1 MRAPTDLPRRRRRPS
16 STRVAAVF
24 LVAGLIT
31 LAMSLRGI
39 AGFYTDYL
47 WFDEVKLTSVWK
59 GVLGTKILL
68 GVVFSVAMFVILW
81 VNLRIADRIAPAF
94 RPMGPEEEFMER
106 YHEVVGNR
114 TWLVRIGVATL
125 FALMIGPGASGQ
137 WNSWILFRNK
147 VNFGAPK
154 DPLFDKDIGFY
165 VFQLPFLKFVI
176 DWLFAALIVTLL
188 VTAVA
193 HYINGGIRFQT
204 PMRKV
209 TPQVKAHLSVLLG
222 ALALVKAAG
231 YFVQRFE
238 LVYSSRGVVQG
249 AGYTDVKAQ
258 LPALRLLF
266 LISLFAFGLFLYNIL
281 RRGWVLPV
289 IAVGLWAMVSVVVGA
304 AYPAAIQKFQ
314 VQPNE
319 STKERRYIARNIEAT
334 RRAFNLTDTRTRDF
348 AATTDLAASDLQDN
362 VSTIRN
368 IRLWDPLVM
377 RDTYKRQQE
386 IRGFYRFNDVDIDR
400 YDVNGVQTQILLSAR
415 ELNPGGIP
423 SPSWVN
429 QHLVYTHGY
438 GAVMSPANA
447 VTKEGNPAFQ
457 VKDLPPVGS
466 PPLTQPAVYYGQELG
481 SYAIVRTNAKE
492 IDYTASDG
500 TNHTTTYAGK
510 GGVEMSSFIR
520 RAALA
525 LRFGDL
531 NPFISDFVT
540 PRSRAMYVRNID
552 ERVRKAAPFLRY
564 DGDPYPIVY
573 RGRVV
578 WMYDAYTTTS
588 RYPYSQRA
596 DTSRLSRTSGLT
608 GNYNYVRNSI
618 KVVIDAY
625 DGTMTYYVMDDKDP
639 IAKAYQKAFPKLFT
653 DGKTMDAELREH
665 IRYPE
670 DLFRVQTNMYGQ
682 YHMLDAQA
690 FYNRTDA
697 WDIAQEP
704 GGIKG
709 ATTVTQVAGGPA
721 GTTTSREA
729 RMVPYYL
736 LMRLPGEER
745 EGFLILQPFVPFSK
759 DDSRKDLTAF
769 MVAGSDPENYG
780 QLQTFVMPRQ
790 RPIDGP
796 ALINARINQEPEI
809 SREITFLNSPG
820 QGSKVILGNLLVIP
834 VKESL
839 LYVQPLYVQSD
850 ATPLPQLKKV
860 IAVHG
865 DKVVMRNSLR
875 DSLAAIFGSSP
886 STLEEVVPGQPVV
899 TPPGT
904 EAPPPVTPPDP
915 NDTVVDLIGQANAHA
930 DAAAEAL
937 RRGDLSA
944 YQRENDS
951 VRDLLRRAGEITGG
965 ATTTTTTT
973 VPPPATT
980 TTQPPASA

>member
-1 MRAPTDLPRRRRRPS
+1 MRAPTDLPRRRRGVS
-16 STRVAAVF
+16 SRRVAIVF
-24 LVAGLIT
+24 LVAGLFT
-31 LAMSLRGI
+31 LVMSLRGI

-47 WFDEVKLTSVWK
+47 WFDELKLTSVWK
-59 GVLGTKILL
+59 GVLGVKVALAI
-68 GVVFSVAMFVILW
+68 VFSVAMFAILW
-81 VNLRIADRIAPAF
+81 VNLKIADHVAPAF

-106 YHEVVGNR
+106 YHEIVGQR
-114 TWLVRIGVATL
+114 TWLVRVGIAAV

-147 VNFGAPK
+147 VNFGAK
-154 DPLFDKDIGFY
+154 DPLFHKEVSFY
-165 VFQLPFLKFVI
+165 VFQLPFLKFVV
-176 DWLFAALIVTLL
+176 DWFFAALIITFL
-188 VTAVA
+188 VAAVA
-193 HYINGGIRFQT
+193 HYLNGGIRFQT

-209 TPQVKAHLSVLLG
+209 TPQVKVHLSVLLG
-222 ALALVKAAG
+222 ALALVKALG
-231 YFVQRFE
+231 YFLQRYE

-266 LISLFAFGLFLYNIL
+266 LISLFAVALFLFNIL

-319 STKERRYIARNIEAT
+319 STKEGPYIARNIAAT
-334 RRAFNLTDTRTRDF
+334 RRAFNLGDTKKRAFSADGNLS
-348 AATTDLAASDLQDN
+348 AGDLQDN

-368 IRLWDPLVM
+368 VRLWDPLVIKS
-377 RDTYKRQQE
+377 TYKRLQE

-400 YDVNGVQTQILLSAR
+400 YQVGGLETQTLLSAR

-438 GAVMSPANA
+438 GAVASPANA
-447 VTKEGNPAFQ
+447 VAKDGNPVFQ
-457 VKDLPPVGS
+457 VKDLPPVGDPS
-466 PPLTQPAVYYGQELG
+466 LTQAAIYYGQDLDG
-481 SYAIVRTNAKE
+481 YAIVRTKAKE
-492 IDYTASDG
+492 IDYTAADG

-510 GGVEMSSFIR
+510 GGVEMNSFFR

-525 LRFGDL
+525 LRFGDM

-552 ERVRKAAPFLRY
+552 ERVRKAAPFLHY
-564 DGDPYPIVY
+564 DGDPYPILY

-588 RYPYSQRA
+588 RYPYSQAA
-596 DTSRLSRTSGLT
+596 DTTRLPAKSGLN
-608 GNYNYVRNSI
+608 GNFNYVRNSV
-618 KVVIDAY
+618 KVTIDAY
-625 DGTMTYYVMDDKDP
+625 DGTMTYYVMDAKDP
-639 IAKAYQKAFPKLFT
+639 IAKAYQKAFPRLFV
-653 DGKTMDAELREH
+653 DGKTMDPELRRH

-670 DLFRVQTNMYGQ
+670 DLFRVQTNMYGL
-682 YHMLDAQA
+682 YHMDNAQQ
-690 FYNRTDA
+690 FYNKTDK

-709 ATTVTQVAGGPA
+709 ATTVTQAASGGQ
-721 GTTTSREA
+721 GVTQREA

-736 LMRLPGEER
+736 LMRLPGEEK
-745 EGFLILQPFVPFSK
+745 ENFLILQPFVPFSK
-759 DDSRKDLTAF
+759 DDTRKDLTAF

-780 QLQTFVMPRQ
+780 ELQVFEMPRQ

-796 ALINARINQEPEI
+796 ALINARINQEPTI
-809 SREITFLNSPG
+809 SQAITFLNSPG
-820 QGSKVILGNLLVIP
+820 QGSKVLLGNLLLIP
-834 VKESL
+834 IKEAL
-839 LYVQPLYVQSD
+839 LYIQPLYVQSD

-860 IAVHG
+860 IAVYN
-865 DKVVMRNSLR
+865 DRVVMTDSLR

-886 STLEEVVPGQPVV
+886 TTLEEQIPGQTVV
-899 TPPGT
+899 TPPGQN
-904 EAPPPVTPPDP
+904 PQLVTPSNP
-915 NDTVVDLIGQANAHA
+915 NDSVVDLIGQANSHS

-937 RRGDLSA
+937 KRGDLAA
-944 YQRENDS
+944 YQRENDA
-951 VRDLLRRAGEITGG
+951 VRDLLRRAGEVTKGS
-965 ATTTTTTT
+965 T
-973 VPPPATT
+973 VPTTAPPPPVPTT
-980 TTQPPASA
+980 RAPASA